1 VLPNLQTL
9 RIADKRVLQ
18 RRAHCSALP
27 SPYQSQSHAATDLK

>member
-18 RRAHCSALP
+18 RRVRCSAMP
-27 SPYQSQSHAATDLK
+27 FPHQSQSQAATDLK